1 MFERTLKALVE
12 PDLQD
17 PERIVLL
24 SPAVG
29 LFRPHLPKGAYVTP
43 DLRMGTFS
51 QLQRFYHLLV
61 PHGARGA
68 VLEQLV
74 DDGVNRV
81 QYRTPLLRVGAAMA
95 EQIGGGADT
104 ERDATAGTTGP
115 AADDILVK
123 SPTHG
128 VFYRRP
134 DPQSPAYVS
143 VGDVIE
149 PGAQLALVEVM
160 KCFNQIRLAG
170 DALPERCEVVQIL
183 QEDASEVALGQVL
196 FVLRGV

>member
-1 MFERTLKALVE
+1 MFERTLKALVQ
-12 PDLQD
+12 PDPQD
-17 PERIVLL
+17 SERIVLL

-43 DLRMGTFS
+43 DLRMGAFS

-61 PHGARGA
+61 PQGARGA

-74 DDGVNRV
+74 GDGVNRV
-81 QYRTPLLRVGAAMA
+81 QYRTPLLRIGTATA
-95 EQIGGGADT
+95 EQLGGVAG
-104 ERDATAGTTGP
+104 DAGDAASTAAGQ

-128 VFYRRP
+128 VFYRRA
-134 DPQSPAYVS
+134 DPKSPPYVG
-143 VGDVIE
+143 VGDIVE

-160 KCFNQIRLAG
+160 KCFNQIRLDG
-170 DALPERCEVVQIL
+170 DSLPERCQIAQIL
-183 QEDASEVALGQVL
+183 VDDASEVALGQVL
-196 FVLRGV
+196 FVLRAV